1 MRGNKRPKQRGVIS
15 ENIEDET
22 NQKGNFG
29 EGLQYFSFS
38 FSSSLTPPPPFSPHP
53 IHSLQSYCESKL
65 ICIDKDRADV
75 ECLIDPE
82 GNLPHT

>member
-38 FSSSLTPPPPFSPHP
+38 FSSSLTPPLPLVPTQSTVCSPTV
-53 IHSLQSYCESKL
+53 
-65 ICIDKDRADV
+65 RA
-75 ECLIDPE
+75 
-82 GNLPHT
+82 N

>member
-38 FSSSLTPPPPFSPHP
+38 FSSSLTPPPLPLVPTQSTVCSPTV
-53 IHSLQSYCESKL
+53 
-65 ICIDKDRADV
+65 RA
-75 ECLIDPE
+75 
-82 GNLPHT
+82 N

>member
-38 FSSSLTPPPPFSPHP
+38 FSSSLTPPSPLP
-53 IHSLQSYCESKL
+53 LVPTQSTVCSPTV
-65 ICIDKDRADV
+65 RA
-75 ECLIDPE
+75 
-82 GNLPHT
+82 N

>member
-38 FSSSLTPPPPFSPHP
+38 FSSPPLPLVPT
-53 IHSLQSYCESKL
+53 QSTVCSTTV
-65 ICIDKDRADV
+65 RA
-75 ECLIDPE
+75 
-82 GNLPHT
+82 N